1 MENDRREAELEQDKI
16 EILDLYKG
24 KKPKA
29 LIQKL
34 SNMNAADVAEILD
47 DLEVTDATVI
57 FRLLPKDQAVDV
69 FTYFD
74 SEQQQ
79 DIIATSTDTDVEYI
93 LKEIFFDDKI
103 DMLEEMPANIVDK
116 ILEKSSPSERKLIN
130 QFLNY
135 PEDSAGSI
143 MTIEYCSVKKTLTV
157 KEAMERLKKVG
168 LQRET
173 IYTIYVVNDNRK
185 LEGIVSLRELVIADD
200 NTVIGDIMN
209 KDVVYVNVY
218 EDQEVVA
225 GVIQK
230 YDFVAV
236 PVVDNEERIVGIIT
250 VDDVID
256 IIEQEATEDFQKMA
270 ALSPSEEEY
279 LDTPAFTLA
288 KHRIAWLLFLM
299 VSATLTGSILQ
310 RFEDYIAA
318 IPALLIFIPML
329 MDTGGNAGSQSATLV
344 IRGLAVG
351 EIDPKDAFKVLWK
364 EFQVSIM
371 VGVVLAAVNFGRI
384 RLLHPDQD
392 PKIAVTV
399 SISVMFTI
407 MLAKLVGGLLPIG
420 AKKVKLDPAIMASPL
435 ITTIVDATSLLVYFA
450 VARLMLGI

>member
-1 MENDRREAELEQDKI
+1 MENDRRELELEQDKN
-16 EILDLYKG
+16 EILELYKG

-47 DLEVTDATVI
+47 ELKVTDATVI
-57 FRLLPKDQAVDV
+57 FRLLPKDKAVDV

-79 DIIATSTDTDVEYI
+79 DIIATSTDADVEYI

-103 DMLEEMPANIVDK
+103 DMLEEMPANIVDR
-116 ILEKSSPSERKLIN
+116 ILEKSTPSERKLIN

-143 MTIEYCSVKKTLTV
+143 MTIEYCSVKKTMTV
-157 KEAMERLKKVG
+157 KEAMQRLKKVG

-173 IYTIYVVNDNRK
+173 IYTIYVVDENRK

-200 NTVIGDIMN
+200 DQIIGDIMT

-218 EDQEVVA
+218 EDQEIVA

-236 PVVDNEERIVGIIT
+236 PVVDNEERMVGIIT

-270 ALSPSEEEY
+270 ALSPSEDEY
-279 LDTPAFTLA
+279 LDTSAFTLA

-299 VSATLTGSILQ
+299 ISATLTGSILQ

-351 EIDPKDAFKVLWK
+351 EIEPKDALKVLWK
-364 EFQVSIM
+364 EFQVSIL
-371 VGVVLAAVNFGRI
+371 VGIVLAAVNFGRI
-384 RLLHPDQD
+384 KLLHPNQD
-392 PKIAVTV
+392 PRIGITV

-420 AKKVKLDPAIMASPL
+420 AKKIKLDPAIMASPL
-435 ITTIVDATSLLVYFA
+435 ITTIVDATSLIVYFA
-450 VARLMLGI
+450 VAKVMLGI

>member
-1 MENDRREAELEQDKI
+1 MDNDKREAELEQDKI

-47 DLEVTDATVI
+47 ELEVTDATVI
-57 FRLLPKDQAVDV
+57 FRLLPKDKAVDV

-79 DIIATSTDTDVEYI
+79 DIIATSTDADVEYI

-157 KEAMERLKKVG
+157 KEAMARLKKVG

-173 IYTIYVVNDNRK
+173 IYTIYVIDDNRK

-200 NTVIGDIMN
+200 DTVIGDIMN
-209 KDVVYVNVY
+209 TDVVYVNVY

-299 VSATLTGSILQ
+299 ISATLTGSILQ

-351 EIDPKDAFKVLWK
+351 EIEPKDAFKVLWK

-371 VGVVLAAVNFGRI
+371 VGIVLAAVNFVRI
-384 RLLHPDQD
+384 RLLHPEQD
-392 PKIAVTV
+392 PKIAITV
-399 SISVMFTI
+399 SISVMFTV

-435 ITTIVDATSLLVYFA
+435 ITTIVDAASLLVYFA
-450 VARLMLGI
+450 VAKLMLGI

>member
-79 DIIATSTDTDVEYI
+79 DIIATSTDADVEYI

-157 KEAMERLKKVG
+157 KEAMARLKKVG

-173 IYTIYVVNDNRK
+173 IYTIYVVDDNRK

-351 EIDPKDAFKVLWK
+351 EIEPKDAFKVLWK
-364 EFQVSIM
+364 EFQVSIL
-371 VGVVLAAVNFGRI
+371 VGLALSLVNFGRI

>member
-79 DIIATSTDTDVEYI
+79 DIIATSTDADVEYI

-157 KEAMERLKKVG
+157 KEAMARLKKVG

-173 IYTIYVVNDNRK
+173 IYTIYVVDDNRK

-209 KDVVYVNVY
+209 TDVVYVNVY

-279 LDTPAFTLA
+279 LDTPAITLA

-392 PKIAVTV
+392 PKIAITV

>member
-1 MENDRREAELEQDKI
+1 MDNDRREAELEQDKI
-16 EILDLYKG
+16 EILDLYKE

-47 DLEVTDATVI
+47 ELEVTDATVI
-57 FRLLPKDQAVDV
+57 FRLLPKDKAVDV

-79 DIIATSTDTDVEYI
+79 DIISTSTDADVEYI

-116 ILEKSSPSERKLIN
+116 ILEKSGPSERKLIN

-173 IYTIYVVNDNRK
+173 IYTIYVVDDNRK

-279 LDTPAFTLA
+279 LDTPAITLA

-351 EIDPKDAFKVLWK
+351 EIEPKDAFKVLWK
-364 EFQVSIM
+364 ELQVSIL
-371 VGVVLAAVNFGRI
+371 VGLALSLVNFGRI

-392 PKIAVTV
+392 PKIALTV
-399 SISVMFTI
+399 SISVMFTV

>member
-1 MENDRREAELEQDKI
+1 MDNDRRETELEQDKI

-29 LIQKL
+29 LIEKL

-47 DLEVTDATVI
+47 ELEVTDATVI
-57 FRLLPKDQAVDV
+57 FRLLPKDKAVDV

-79 DIIATSTDTDVEYI
+79 DIIATSTDADVEYI

-173 IYTIYVVNDNRK
+173 IYTIYVVDDNRK

-200 NTVIGDIMN
+200 DTVIKDIMN

-279 LDTPAFTLA
+279 LDTPAITLV

-299 VSATLTGSILQ
+299 ISATLTGSILQ

-351 EIDPKDAFKVLWK
+351 EIEPKDAFKVLWK

-371 VGVVLAAVNFGRI
+371 VGVVLAIVNFGRI
-384 RLLHPDQD
+384 RLLHPEQD

-399 SISVMFTI
+399 SISVMFTV
-407 MLAKLVGGLLPIG
+407 MLAKIVGGLLPIG

>member
-1 MENDRREAELEQDKI
+1 MDNDRRETELEEEKI

-47 DLEVTDATVI
+47 ELEVTDATVI

-79 DIIATSTDTDVEYI
+79 DIIATSTDADVEYI

-157 KEAMERLKKVG
+157 KEAMARLKKVG

-173 IYTIYVVNDNRK
+173 IYTIYVIDDNRK
-185 LEGIVSLRELVIADD
+185 LEGIVSLRDLVIADD
-200 NTVIGDIMN
+200 DTVIGDIMN
-209 KDVVYVNVY
+209 TDVVYVNVY

-279 LDTPAFTLA
+279 LDTPAFILA

-299 VSATLTGSILQ
+299 ISATLTGSILQ

-351 EIDPKDAFKVLWK
+351 EIEPKDAFKVLWK

-371 VGVVLAAVNFGRI
+371 VGIVLAAVNFVRI
-384 RLLHPDQD
+384 RLLHPEQD
-392 PKIAVTV
+392 PKIAITV
-399 SISVMFTI
+399 SISVMFTV

-435 ITTIVDATSLLVYFA
+435 ITTIVDAASLLVYFA
-450 VARLMLGI
+450 VAKLMLGI

>member
-1 MENDRREAELEQDKI
+1 MDNDRRETELEEDKI

-47 DLEVTDATVI
+47 ELEVTDATVI

-79 DIIATSTDTDVEYI
+79 DIIATSTDADVEYI

-157 KEAMERLKKVG
+157 KEAMARLKKVG

-173 IYTIYVVNDNRK
+173 IYTIYVIDDNRK
-185 LEGIVSLRELVIADD
+185 LEGIVSLRDLVIADD
-200 NTVIGDIMN
+200 DTVIGDIMN
-209 KDVVYVNVY
+209 TDVVYVNVY

-279 LDTPAFTLA
+279 LDTPAFILA

-299 VSATLTGSILQ
+299 ISATLTGSILQ

-351 EIDPKDAFKVLWK
+351 EIEPKDAFKVLWK

-371 VGVVLAAVNFGRI
+371 VGIVLAAVNFVRI
-384 RLLHPDQD
+384 RLLHPEQD
-392 PKIAVTV
+392 PKIAITV
-399 SISVMFTI
+399 SISVMFTV

-435 ITTIVDATSLLVYFA
+435 ITTIVDAASLLVYFA
-450 VARLMLGI
+450 VAKLMLGI

>member
-1 MENDRREAELEQDKI
+1 MENDRRELELEQDKN
-16 EILDLYKG
+16 EILELYKG

-47 DLEVTDATVI
+47 ELKVTDATVI
-57 FRLLPKDQAVDV
+57 FRLLPKDKAVDV

-79 DIIATSTDTDVEYI
+79 DIIATSTDADVEYI

-103 DMLEEMPANIVDK
+103 DMLEEMPANIVDR
-116 ILEKSSPSERKLIN
+116 ILEKSTPSERKLIN

-143 MTIEYCSVKKTLTV
+143 MTIEYCSVKKTMTV
-157 KEAMERLKKVG
+157 KEAMQRLKKVG

-173 IYTIYVVNDNRK
+173 IYTIYVVDDNRK

-200 NTVIGDIMN
+200 NQIIGDIMT

-218 EDQEVVA
+218 EDQEIVA

-236 PVVDNEERIVGIIT
+236 PVVDNEERMVGIIT

-270 ALSPSEEEY
+270 ALSPSEDEY
-279 LDTPAFTLA
+279 LDTSAFTLA

-299 VSATLTGSILQ
+299 ISATLTGSILQ

-351 EIDPKDAFKVLWK
+351 EIEPKDALKVLWK
-364 EFQVSIM
+364 EFQVSIL
-371 VGVVLAAVNFGRI
+371 VGIVLAAVNFGRI
-384 RLLHPDQD
+384 KLLHPNQD
-392 PKIAVTV
+392 PRIGITV

-420 AKKVKLDPAIMASPL
+420 AKKIKLDPAIMASPL
-435 ITTIVDATSLLVYFA
+435 ITTIVDATSLIVYFA
-450 VARLMLGI
+450 VAKVMLGI

>member
-1 MENDRREAELEQDKI
+1 
-16 EILDLYKG
+16 
-24 KKPKA
+24 
-29 LIQKL
+29 
-34 SNMNAADVAEILD
+34 
-47 DLEVTDATVI
+47 
-57 FRLLPKDQAVDV
+57 
-69 FTYFD
+69 
-74 SEQQQ
+74 
-79 DIIATSTDTDVEYI
+79 
-93 LKEIFFDDKI
+93 
-103 DMLEEMPANIVDK
+103 MLEEMPANIVDR
-116 ILEKSSPSERKLIN
+116 ILEKSTPSERKLIN

-157 KEAMERLKKVG
+157 KEAMARLKKVG

-173 IYTIYVVNDNRK
+173 IYTIYVVDDNRK
-185 LEGIVSLRELVIADD
+185 LEGIVSLRELVMADD
-200 NTVIGDIMN
+200 DKVIADIMN
-209 KDVVYVNVY
+209 TDVVYVNVY
-218 EDQEVVA
+218 EDQEIVA

-236 PVVDNEERIVGIIT
+236 PVVDNEERMVGIIT

-270 ALSPSEEEY
+270 ALSPSEDEY
-279 LDTPAFTLA
+279 LDTPPITLA

-318 IPALLIFIPML
+318 IPSLLIFIPML

-351 EIDPKDAFKVLWK
+351 EIEPKDALKVLWK

-371 VGVVLAAVNFGRI
+371 VGVVLAIVNYGRI
-384 RLLHPDQD
+384 KLLHPGQD
-392 PKIAVTV
+392 PKIGITV
-399 SISVMFTI
+399 SISVMFTV

-420 AKKVKLDPAIMASPL
+420 AKKIKLDPAIMASPL
-435 ITTIVDATSLLVYFA
+435 ITTIVDATSLIVYFA
-450 VARLMLGI
+450 VAKVMLGI

>member
-1 MENDRREAELEQDKI
+1 MENDRRELELEQDKN
-16 EILDLYKG
+16 EILELYKG

-47 DLEVTDATVI
+47 ELKVTDATVI
-57 FRLLPKDQAVDV
+57 FRLLPKDKAVDV

-79 DIIATSTDTDVEYI
+79 DIIATSTDADVEYI

-103 DMLEEMPANIVDK
+103 DMLEEMPANIVDR
-116 ILEKSSPSERKLIN
+116 ILEKSTPSERKLIN

-143 MTIEYCSVKKTLTV
+143 MTIEYCSVKKTMTV
-157 KEAMERLKKVG
+157 KEAMQRLKKVG

-173 IYTIYVVNDNRK
+173 IYTIYVVDENRK

-200 NTVIGDIMN
+200 DQIIGDIMT

-218 EDQEVVA
+218 EDQEIVA

-236 PVVDNEERIVGIIT
+236 PVVDNEERMVGIIT

-270 ALSPSEEEY
+270 ALSPSEDEY

-288 KHRIAWLLFLM
+288 KHRITWLLFLM

-310 RFEDYIAA
+310 GFEEYIAA

-351 EIDPKDAFKVLWK
+351 EIEPKDAIKVLWK
-364 EFQVSIM
+364 ELQVSLL
-371 VGVVLAAVNFGRI
+371 VGVALSLVNFVRI

-392 PKIAVTV
+392 PKIAITV

-420 AKKVKLDPAIMASPL
+420 AKKIKLDPAIMASPL
-435 ITTIVDATSLLVYFA
+435 ITTIVDATSLIVYFA
-450 VARLMLGI
+450 VAKVMLGI

>member
-79 DIIATSTDTDVEYI
+79 DIIATSTDADVEYI

-157 KEAMERLKKVG
+157 KEAM
-168 LQRET
+168 Q
-173 IYTIYVVNDNRK
+173 
-185 LEGIVSLRELVIADD
+185 SL
-200 NTVIGDIMN
+200 
-209 KDVVYVNVY
+209 
-218 EDQEVVA
+218 
-225 GVIQK
+225 
-230 YDFVAV
+230 
-236 PVVDNEERIVGIIT
+236 
-250 VDDVID
+250 
-256 IIEQEATEDFQKMA
+256 
-270 ALSPSEEEY
+270 
-279 LDTPAFTLA
+279 
-288 KHRIAWLLFLM
+288 
-299 VSATLTGSILQ
+299 
-310 RFEDYIAA
+310 
-318 IPALLIFIPML
+318 
-329 MDTGGNAGSQSATLV
+329 
-344 IRGLAVG
+344 
-351 EIDPKDAFKVLWK
+351 
-364 EFQVSIM
+364 
-371 VGVVLAAVNFGRI
+371 
-384 RLLHPDQD
+384 
-392 PKIAVTV
+392 
-399 SISVMFTI
+399 
-407 MLAKLVGGLLPIG
+407 
-420 AKKVKLDPAIMASPL
+420 
-435 ITTIVDATSLLVYFA
+435 
-450 VARLMLGI
+450 

>member
-79 DIIATSTDTDVEYI
+79 DIIATSTDADVEYI

-157 KEAMERLKKVG
+157 KEAMARLKKVG

-173 IYTIYVVNDNRK
+173 IYTIYVVDDNRK

-351 EIDPKDAFKVLWK
+351 EIEPKDAFKVLWK
-364 EFQVSIM
+364 EFQVSIL
-371 VGVVLAAVNFGRI
+371 VGLALSLVNFGRV

-392 PKIAVTV
+392 PKIALTV
-399 SISVMFTI
+399 SISVMFTV

>member
-1 MENDRREAELEQDKI
+1 MDNDRREAELEEDKI

-47 DLEVTDATVI
+47 ELEVTDATVI

-79 DIIATSTDTDVEYI
+79 DIIATSTDADVEYI

-173 IYTIYVVNDNRK
+173 IYTIYVIDANRK
-185 LEGIVSLRELVIADD
+185 LEGIVSLRDLVIADD
-200 NTVIGDIMN
+200 DTVIGDIMN
-209 KDVVYVNVY
+209 TDVVYVNVY

-299 VSATLTGSILQ
+299 ISATITGSILQ

-351 EIDPKDAFKVLWK
+351 EIEPKDAFKVLWK
-364 EFQVSIM
+364 EFQVSIL
-371 VGVVLAAVNFGRI
+371 VGLALSLVNFGRI

-392 PKIAVTV
+392 PKIAITV
-399 SISVMFTI
+399 SISVMFTV

-420 AKKVKLDPAIMASPL
+420 AKKIKLDPAIMASPL

-450 VARLMLGI
+450 VARIMLGI

>member
-1 MENDRREAELEQDKI
+1 MQ
-16 EILDLYKG
+16 
-24 KKPKA
+24 
-29 LIQKL
+29 
-34 SNMNAADVAEILD
+34 
-47 DLEVTDATVI
+47 
-57 FRLLPKDQAVDV
+57 
-69 FTYFD
+69 
-74 SEQQQ
+74 
-79 DIIATSTDTDVEYI
+79 
-93 LKEIFFDDKI
+93 
-103 DMLEEMPANIVDK
+103 
-116 ILEKSSPSERKLIN
+116 
-130 QFLNY
+130 
-135 PEDSAGSI
+135 
-143 MTIEYCSVKKTLTV
+143 
-157 KEAMERLKKVG
+157 RLKKVG

-173 IYTIYVVNDNRK
+173 IYTIYVVDDNRK

-200 NTVIGDIMN
+200 DTVIGDIMN
-209 KDVVYVNVY
+209 TDVVYVNVY

-279 LDTPAFTLA
+279 LDTPAITLA

>member
-47 DLEVTDATVI
+47 ELEVTDATVI
-57 FRLLPKDQAVDV
+57 FRLLPKDKAVDV

-79 DIIATSTDTDVEYI
+79 DIIATSTDADVEYI

-157 KEAMERLKKVG
+157 KEAMARLKKVG

-173 IYTIYVVNDNRK
+173 IYTIYVVDDNRK

-200 NTVIGDIMN
+200 DTVIGDIMN
-209 KDVVYVNVY
+209 TDVVYVNVY

-279 LDTPAFTLA
+279 LDTPAFILA

-299 VSATLTGSILQ
+299 ISATLTGSILQ

-351 EIDPKDAFKVLWK
+351 EIEPKDAFKVLWK

-371 VGVVLAAVNFGRI
+371 VGVVLAAVNFVRI
-384 RLLHPDQD
+384 RLLHPEQD
-392 PKIAVTV
+392 PKIAITV
-399 SISVMFTI
+399 SISVMFTV

-435 ITTIVDATSLLVYFA
+435 ITTIVDAASLLVYFA
-450 VARLMLGI
+450 VAKLMLGI

>member
-1 MENDRREAELEQDKI
+1 MDNDRREAELEQDKN

-34 SNMNAADVAEILD
+34 SSMNAADVAEILD
-47 DLEVTDATVI
+47 ELKVTDATVI

-79 DIIATSTDTDVEYI
+79 DIIATSTDADVEYI

-103 DMLEEMPANIVDK
+103 DMLEEMPANIVDR
-116 ILEKSSPSERKLIN
+116 ILEKSTPSERKLIN

-157 KEAMERLKKVG
+157 KEAMARLKKVG

-173 IYTIYVVNDNRK
+173 IYTIYVVDDNRK

-200 NTVIGDIMN
+200 DKVIADIMN
-209 KDVVYVNVY
+209 TDVVYVNVY
-218 EDQEVVA
+218 EDQEIVA

-236 PVVDNEERIVGIIT
+236 PVVDNEERMVGIIT

-270 ALSPSEEEY
+270 ALSPSEDEY
-279 LDTPAFTLA
+279 LDTPPITLA

-318 IPALLIFIPML
+318 IPSLLIFIPML

-351 EIDPKDAFKVLWK
+351 EIEPKDALKVLWK

-371 VGVVLAAVNFGRI
+371 VGVVLAIVNYGRI
-384 RLLHPDQD
+384 KLLHPNQD
-392 PKIAVTV
+392 PKIAITV
-399 SISVMFTI
+399 SISVMFTV

-420 AKKVKLDPAIMASPL
+420 AKKIKLDPAIMASPL
-435 ITTIVDATSLLVYFA
+435 ITTIVDATSLIVYFA
-450 VARLMLGI
+450 VAKMMLGI

>member
-1 MENDRREAELEQDKI
+1 MDNDRRETELEEDKI

-47 DLEVTDATVI
+47 ELEVTDATVI

-79 DIIATSTDTDVEYI
+79 DIIATSTDADVEYI

-173 IYTIYVVNDNRK
+173 IYTIYVIDANRK
-185 LEGIVSLRELVIADD
+185 LEGIVSLRDLVIADD
-200 NTVIGDIMN
+200 DTVIGDIMN
-209 KDVVYVNVY
+209 TDVVYVNVY

-299 VSATLTGSILQ
+299 ISATLTGSILQ

-392 PKIAVTV
+392 PKIAITV
-399 SISVMFTI
+399 SISVMFTV

-450 VARLMLGI
+450 IAKLMLGI

>member
-1 MENDRREAELEQDKI
+1 MDNDKREAELEQDKI

-47 DLEVTDATVI
+47 ELEVTDATVI

-79 DIIATSTDTDVEYI
+79 DIIATSTDADVEYI

-157 KEAMERLKKVG
+157 KEAMARLKKVG

-173 IYTIYVVNDNRK
+173 IYTIYVIDDNRK

-200 NTVIGDIMN
+200 DTVIGDIMN
-209 KDVVYVNVY
+209 TDVVYVNVY

-299 VSATLTGSILQ
+299 ISATLTGSILQ

-351 EIDPKDAFKVLWK
+351 EIEPKDAFKVLWK

-371 VGVVLAAVNFGRI
+371 VGIVLAAVNFVRI
-384 RLLHPDQD
+384 RLLHPEQD
-392 PKIAVTV
+392 PKIAITV
-399 SISVMFTI
+399 SISVMFTV

-435 ITTIVDATSLLVYFA
+435 ITTIVDAASLLVYFA
-450 VARLMLGI
+450 VAKLMLGI

>member
-1 MENDRREAELEQDKI
+1 MDNDRREAELEQDKI

-47 DLEVTDATVI
+47 ELEVTDATVI
-57 FRLLPKDQAVDV
+57 FRLLPKDKAVDV

-79 DIIATSTDTDVEYI
+79 DIIATSTDADVEYI

-157 KEAMERLKKVG
+157 KEAMARLKKVG

-173 IYTIYVVNDNRK
+173 IYTIYVIDDNRK

-200 NTVIGDIMN
+200 DTVIGDIMN
-209 KDVVYVNVY
+209 TDVVYVNVY

-279 LDTPAFTLA
+279 LDTPAFILA

-299 VSATLTGSILQ
+299 ISATLTGSILQ

-351 EIDPKDAFKVLWK
+351 EIEPKDAFKVLWK

-371 VGVVLAAVNFGRI
+371 VGVVLAAVNFVRI
-384 RLLHPDQD
+384 RLLHPEQD
-392 PKIAVTV
+392 PKIAITV
-399 SISVMFTI
+399 SISVMFTV

-435 ITTIVDATSLLVYFA
+435 ITTIVDAASLLVYFA
-450 VARLMLGI
+450 VAKLMLGI

>member
-1 MENDRREAELEQDKI
+1 MDNDRREVELEEDKI

-47 DLEVTDATVI
+47 ELEVTDATVI

-79 DIIATSTDTDVEYI
+79 DIIATSTDADVEYI

-173 IYTIYVVNDNRK
+173 IYTIYVIDANRK
-185 LEGIVSLRELVIADD
+185 LEGIVSLRDLVIADD
-200 NTVIGDIMN
+200 DTVIGDIMN
-209 KDVVYVNVY
+209 RDVVYVNVY

-299 VSATLTGSILQ
+299 ISATLTGSILQ

-351 EIDPKDAFKVLWK
+351 EIEPKDAFKVLWK
-364 EFQVSIM
+364 EFQVSIL
-371 VGVVLAAVNFGRI
+371 VGLALSLVNFGRI

-392 PKIAVTV
+392 PKIAITV
-399 SISVMFTI
+399 SISVMFTV

-420 AKKVKLDPAIMASPL
+420 AKKIKLDPAIMASPL

-450 VARLMLGI
+450 VARIMLGI

>member
-1 MENDRREAELEQDKI
+1 MDNDRREAELEEDKI

-47 DLEVTDATVI
+47 ELEVTDATVI

-79 DIIATSTDTDVEYI
+79 DIISTSTDADVEYI

-157 KEAMERLKKVG
+157 KEAMQRLKKVG

-173 IYTIYVVNDNRK
+173 IYTIYVVDDNRK

-200 NTVIGDIMN
+200 DTVIADIMN
-209 KDVVYVNVY
+209 TDVVYVNVY

-299 VSATLTGSILQ
+299 ISATLTGSILQ

-351 EIDPKDAFKVLWK
+351 EIEPKDAFKVLWK
-364 EFQVSIM
+364 EFQVSIL
-371 VGVVLAAVNFGRI
+371 VGLALSLVNFGRI

-392 PKIAVTV
+392 PKIALTV
-399 SISVMFTI
+399 SISVMFTV

-420 AKKVKLDPAIMASPL
+420 AKKIKLDPAIMASPL

>member
-1 MENDRREAELEQDKI
+1 MDNDRREAELEQDKI
-16 EILDLYKG
+16 EILELYKG

-29 LIQKL
+29 LIEKL

-47 DLEVTDATVI
+47 ELKVTDATVI
-57 FRLLPKDQAVDV
+57 FRLLPKDKAVDV

-79 DIIATSTDTDVEYI
+79 DIIATSTEADVEYI

-116 ILEKSSPSERKLIN
+116 ILEKASPSERTLIN

-157 KEAMERLKKVG
+157 KEAMARLKKVG

-173 IYTIYVVNDNRK
+173 IYTIYVVDANRK
-185 LEGIVSLRELVIADD
+185 LEGIVSLRELVIADED
-200 NTVIGDIMN
+200 EVIGNIMT

-279 LDTPAFTLA
+279 LATPAVKLA

-351 EIDPKDAFKVLWK
+351 EIEPKDAFKVLWK
-364 EFQVSIM
+364 EFQVSIL
-371 VGVVLAAVNFGRI
+371 VGLVLSLVNFGRI
-384 RLLHPDQD
+384 RLLHPGQD
-392 PKIAVTV
+392 PKIAITV

-420 AKKVKLDPAIMASPL
+420 AKKIKLDPAIMASPL

-450 VARLMLGI
+450 VAKLMLGI

>member
-1 MENDRREAELEQDKI
+1 MENDRRELELEQDKN
-16 EILDLYKG
+16 EILELYKG

-47 DLEVTDATVI
+47 ELKVTDATVI
-57 FRLLPKDQAVDV
+57 FRLLPKDKAVDV

-79 DIIATSTDTDVEYI
+79 DIIATSTDADVEYI

-103 DMLEEMPANIVDK
+103 DMLEEMPANIVDR
-116 ILEKSSPSERKLIN
+116 ILEKSTPSERKLIN

-143 MTIEYCSVKKTLTV
+143 MTIEYCSVKKTMTV
-157 KEAMERLKKVG
+157 KEAMQRLKKVG

-173 IYTIYVVNDNRK
+173 IYTIYVVDENRK

-200 NTVIGDIMN
+200 NQIIGDIMT

-218 EDQEVVA
+218 EDQEIVA

-236 PVVDNEERIVGIIT
+236 PVVDNEERMVGIIT

-270 ALSPSEEEY
+270 ALSPSEDEY
-279 LDTPAFTLA
+279 LDTSAFTLA

-299 VSATLTGSILQ
+299 ISATLTGSILQ

-351 EIDPKDAFKVLWK
+351 EIEPKDALKVLWK
-364 EFQVSIM
+364 EFQVSIL
-371 VGVVLAAVNFGRI
+371 VGIVLAAVNFGRI
-384 RLLHPDQD
+384 KLLHPNQD
-392 PKIAVTV
+392 PRIGITV

-420 AKKVKLDPAIMASPL
+420 AKKIKLDPAIMASPL
-435 ITTIVDATSLLVYFA
+435 ITTIVDATSLIVYFA
-450 VARLMLGI
+450 VAKVMLGI

>member
-1 MENDRREAELEQDKI
+1 MDNDRREAELEQDKI
-16 EILDLYKG
+16 EILNLYKG

-29 LIQKL
+29 LIEKL
-34 SNMNAADVAEILD
+34 SSMNAADVAEILD
-47 DLEVTDATVI
+47 ELKVTDATVI
-57 FRLLPKDQAVDV
+57 FRLLPKDKAVDV

-79 DIIATSTDTDVEYI
+79 DIIATSTDADVEYI

-116 ILEKSSPSERKLIN
+116 ILAKASPSERTLIN

-157 KEAMERLKKVG
+157 KEAMQRLKKVG

-173 IYTIYVVNDNRK
+173 IYTIYVVDDNRK
-185 LEGIVSLRELVIADD
+185 LEGIVSLRELVMADD
-200 NTVIGDIMN
+200 DEIIANIMN
-209 KDVVYVNVY
+209 TDVVYVNVY

-225 GVIQK
+225 AVIKK

-270 ALSPSEEEY
+270 ALSPSEEAY
-279 LDTPAFTLA
+279 INAPAFVLA
-288 KHRIAWLLFLM
+288 KHRIMWLLFLM
-299 VSATLTGSILQ
+299 ISATLTGSILQ

-318 IPALLIFIPML
+318 LPALLIFIPML

-351 EIDPKDAFKVLWK
+351 EIEPKDALKILWK
-364 EFQVSIM
+364 EFQVSIL
-371 VGVVLAAVNFGRI
+371 VGIVLALINLVRI
-384 RLLHPDQD
+384 RLLHPNQD
-392 PKIAVTV
+392 PKIAITV
-399 SISVMFTI
+399 SIAVMFTVT
-407 MLAKLVGGLLPIG
+407 LANLVGGLLPIG

-435 ITTIVDATSLLVYFA
+435 ITTIVDATALLVYFA
-450 VARLMLGI
+450 VAKMILGI

>member
-1 MENDRREAELEQDKI
+1 MENDRRELELEQDKN
-16 EILDLYKG
+16 EILELYKG

-47 DLEVTDATVI
+47 ELKVTDATVI
-57 FRLLPKDQAVDV
+57 FRLLPKDKAVDV

-79 DIIATSTDTDVEYI
+79 DIIATSTDADVEYI

-103 DMLEEMPANIVDK
+103 DMLEEMPANIVDR
-116 ILEKSSPSERKLIN
+116 ILEKSTPSERKLIN

-143 MTIEYCSVKKTLTV
+143 MTIEYCSVKKTMTV
-157 KEAMERLKKVG
+157 KEAMQRLKKVG

-173 IYTIYVVNDNRK
+173 IYTIYVVDDNRK

-200 NTVIGDIMN
+200 DQIIGDIMT

-218 EDQEVVA
+218 EDQEIVA

-236 PVVDNEERIVGIIT
+236 PVVDNEERMVGIIT

-270 ALSPSEEEY
+270 ALSPSEDEY
-279 LDTPAFTLA
+279 LDTSAFTLA

-299 VSATLTGSILQ
+299 ISATLTGSILQ

-351 EIDPKDAFKVLWK
+351 EIEPKDALKVLWK
-364 EFQVSIM
+364 EFQVSIL
-371 VGVVLAAVNFGRI
+371 VGIVLAAVNFGRI
-384 RLLHPDQD
+384 KLLHPNQD
-392 PKIAVTV
+392 PRIGITV

-420 AKKVKLDPAIMASPL
+420 AKKIKLDPAIMASPL
-435 ITTIVDATSLLVYFA
+435 ITTIVDATSLIVYFA
-450 VARLMLGI
+450 VAKVMLGI

>member
-1 MENDRREAELEQDKI
+1 MENDRRELELEQDKN
-16 EILDLYKG
+16 EILELYKG

-47 DLEVTDATVI
+47 ELKVTDATVI
-57 FRLLPKDQAVDV
+57 FRLLPKDKAVDV

-79 DIIATSTDTDVEYI
+79 DIIATSTDADVEYI

-103 DMLEEMPANIVDK
+103 DMLEEMPANIVDR
-116 ILEKSSPSERKLIN
+116 ILEKSTPSERKLIN

-157 KEAMERLKKVG
+157 KEAMQRLKKVG

-173 IYTIYVVNDNRK
+173 IYTIYVVDENRK

-200 NTVIGDIMN
+200 DQIIGDIMT

-236 PVVDNEERIVGIIT
+236 PVVDNEERMVGIIT

-270 ALSPSEEEY
+270 ALSPSEDEY
-279 LDTPAFTLA
+279 LDTSAFTLA

-299 VSATLTGSILQ
+299 ISATLTGSILQ

-318 IPALLIFIPML
+318 IPSLLIFIPML

-351 EIDPKDAFKVLWK
+351 EIEPKDAIKVLWK
-364 EFQVSIM
+364 EFQVSIL
-371 VGVVLAAVNFGRI
+371 VGIVLAAVNFGRI
-384 RLLHPDQD
+384 KLLHPNQD
-392 PKIAVTV
+392 PRIGITV
-399 SISVMFTI
+399 SISVMFTV

-420 AKKVKLDPAIMASPL
+420 AKKIKLDPAIMASPL
-435 ITTIVDATSLLVYFA
+435 ITTIVDATSLIVYFA
-450 VARLMLGI
+450 VAKIMLGI

>member
-1 MENDRREAELEQDKI
+1 MDNDRREAELEQDKI

-47 DLEVTDATVI
+47 ELEVTDATVI

-79 DIIATSTDTDVEYI
+79 DIISTSTDADVEYI

-157 KEAMERLKKVG
+157 KEAMQRLKKVG

-173 IYTIYVVNDNRK
+173 IYTIYVVDDNRK

-209 KDVVYVNVY
+209 TDVVYVNVY

-230 YDFVAV
+230 YDFVAA

-318 IPALLIFIPML
+318 IPSLLIFIPML

-351 EIDPKDAFKVLWK
+351 EIEPKDAFKVLWK

-392 PKIAVTV
+392 PKIAITV
-399 SISVMFTI
+399 SISVMFTV

-450 VARLMLGI
+450 VSRLMLGI

>member
-1 MENDRREAELEQDKI
+1 MENDRRELELEQDKN
-16 EILDLYKG
+16 EILELYKG

-47 DLEVTDATVI
+47 ELKVTDATVI
-57 FRLLPKDQAVDV
+57 FRLLPKDKAVDV

-79 DIIATSTDTDVEYI
+79 DIIATSTDADVEYI

-103 DMLEEMPANIVDK
+103 DMLEEMPANIVDR
-116 ILEKSSPSERKLIN
+116 ILEKSTPSERKLIN

-143 MTIEYCSVKKTLTV
+143 MTIEYCSVKKTMTV
-157 KEAMERLKKVG
+157 KEAMQRLKKVG

-173 IYTIYVVNDNRK
+173 IYTIYVVDENRK

-200 NTVIGDIMN
+200 DQIIGDIMT

-218 EDQEVVA
+218 EDQEIVA

-236 PVVDNEERIVGIIT
+236 PVVDNEERMVGIIT

-270 ALSPSEEEY
+270 ALSPSEDEY
-279 LDTPAFTLA
+279 LDTSAFTLA

-351 EIDPKDAFKVLWK
+351 EIEPKDAIKVLWK
-364 EFQVSIM
+364 EFQVSIL
-371 VGVVLAAVNFGRI
+371 VGIVLAAVNFVRI
-384 RLLHPDQD
+384 KLLHPNQD
-392 PKIAVTV
+392 PRIGITV
-399 SISVMFTI
+399 SISVMFTV

-420 AKKVKLDPAIMASPL
+420 AKKIKLDPAIMASPL
-435 ITTIVDATSLLVYFA
+435 ITTIVDATSLIVYFA
-450 VARLMLGI
+450 VAKIMLGI

>member
-79 DIIATSTDTDVEYI
+79 DIIATSTDADVEYI

-157 KEAMERLKKVG
+157 KEAMQRLKKVG

-173 IYTIYVVNDNRK
+173 IYTIYVVDDNRK

-200 NTVIGDIMN
+200 DTVIGDIMN

-279 LDTPAFTLA
+279 LDTPAITLA